1 MMKRSVRGFTLVELL
16 VVIAIIGILVGLL
29 LPAVQAAR
37 EAARRMQCSNNL
49 KQLGL
54 TLHNYHDTYNK
65 LPAAR
70 ISLGNCAGANAAA
83 TPDPLTKNGHGLVSL
98 LPFMEQGNLFNRF
111 NLAGASGNYLRPG
124 AGPLPP
130 GLDAIASGNAALS
143 MNVVSNFICPSDSGT
158 ALSPSGTPAAYLPD
172 AGTTGILNAR
182 TCYDFLNTANA
193 YRWYNYYR
201 SSAIG
206 DRYMFGENSFA
217 TFGSITDGLSN
228 TLAMTENTL
237 ETFNG
242 RTGGWSFSAFL
253 SYGVD
258 PVGAYNVTYPPTG
271 FNVWKYNTAAPLVG
285 RRASWYN
292 SASLHTGGVQAA
304 VGDGSV
310 HFLSQ
315 SIDIPTLTYLCKAS
329 DGNVAGIPQ

>member
-1 MMKRSVRGFTLVELL
+1 MKRVVRGFTLVELL
-16 VVIAIIGILVGLL
+16 VVIAIIGVLVGLL

-54 TLHNYHDTYNK
+54 SLHNYHDTFKK

-83 TPDPLTKNGHGLVSL
+83 APDPLTKNGHGLVSI
-98 LPFMEQGNLFNRF
+98 LPYMEQVNLYNRF

-124 AGPLPP
+124 AGPLPA

-143 MNVVSNFICPSDSGT
+143 TNILPMFICPSDSGNST
-158 ALSPSGTPAAYLPD
+158 TPAGTTAYTPD
-172 AGTTGILNAR
+172 AGTAGISNAR

-193 YRWYNYYR
+193 YRYYNYYR
-201 SSAIG
+201 ASAVG

-217 TFGSITDGLSN
+217 SFGTVTDGLSN

-237 ETFNG
+237 ETHNG
-242 RTGGWSFSAFL
+242 MTGGWSFSAFL

-258 PVGAYNVTYPPTG
+258 PVGRYNTTFPPTG
-271 FNVWKYNTAAPLVG
+271 FNVWKYSTAVG
-285 RRASWYN
+285 VRGKRASWYN
-292 SASLHTGGVQAA
+292 SASLHTGGVQA
-304 VGDGSV
+304 VLGDGSV
-310 HFLSQ
+310 HFLSE
-315 SIDIPTLTYLCKAS
+315 SIDVPTLTNLCRAS
-329 DGNVAGIPQ
+329 DGQVASIP